1 MRTPSAAYAV
11 RCLHYSHAQSALLRS
26 VVDLLLQ
33 LSLCGPSFG
42 VYQFGTRF
50 LGVVTSADVQLRALS
65 VSIDAAST
73 KMNGCQRFNVRYCVG
88 KLVSQHP
95 FSSIQT
101 QCDTS
106 VSHNLLSTSAISL
119 RTPPPRT
126 CARSQLVLRVN

>member
-26 VVDLLLQ
+26 VVDVLLQ

-73 KMNGCQRFNVRYCVG
+73 KMNGCQRCVTALGSLFLSTHFRLFKLNAIESPTTRYQRALYHCARLNRELVLVVSSYCV
-88 KLVSQHP
+88 
-95 FSSIQT
+95 
-101 QCDTS
+101 
-106 VSHNLLSTSAISL
+106 
-119 RTPPPRT
+119 
-126 CARSQLVLRVN
+126 